1 LKNEDDPSFDSKYQ
15 REIRLAEEFPSF
27 CSANIFYKQFQMKGN
42 TGSVFS
48 MTNKKI
54 KNVSHLNCIAK
65 WCLLRNIDNEV
76 GGFA

>member
-1 LKNEDDPSFDSKYQ
+1 MNYLENEDDPSFDSKYQ

-54 KNVSHLNCIAK
+54 KKCLPPQLHCYMLFTAK
-65 WCLLRNIDNEV
+65 YR
-76 GGFA
+76 